1 MKISLSYQNGIEI
14 WIKDQKAV
22 LQIHKATW
30 KAYVVKHFMI
40 LFTMKHRQC
49 WLELKKKKKPT
60 FLWLDYRFT
69 QFMKLFW
76 DMNKVLQTTATGDIC
91 VIDVSATDDIQDLI
105 REIISKVCV

>member
-1 MKISLSYQNGIEI
+1 MGLKYELKTKRQYYKFIKQPEKLSCKALHDLIYHEAQ
-14 WIKDQKAV
+14 AV
-22 LQIHKATW
+22 LIGIK
-30 KAYVVKHFMI
+30 K
-40 LFTMKHRQC
+40 R
-49 WLELKKKKKPT
+49 KKKKKPT